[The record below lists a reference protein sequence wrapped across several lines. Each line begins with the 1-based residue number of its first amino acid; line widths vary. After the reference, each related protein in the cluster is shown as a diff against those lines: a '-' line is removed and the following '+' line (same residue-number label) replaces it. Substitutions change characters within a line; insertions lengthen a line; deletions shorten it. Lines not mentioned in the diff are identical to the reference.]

1 MCQLYPIISMIFAD
15 PSPQSRGR
23 SSQVPPR
30 PRERADNWRL
40 STNWSAWVANTR
52 PPMAVPE
59 LHVINVSGAV
69 FKIPTGVPGM
79 HPISCDNQNWNT
91 FTRLG
96 EECVV
101 CKAIWAFNCLEAFYV
116 ICKHIYYVYIYI
128 NVIFINTY
136 HYIPIRRKT
145 NTYKHFVR
153 GMIVTSL
160 WRGTPKCLMFC
171 LDAQLQMKEVLSNSD
186 VTANCHNALYRQ

>member
-1 MCQLYPIISMIFAD
+1 
-15 PSPQSRGR
+15 
-23 SSQVPPR
+23 
-30 PRERADNWRL
+30 
-40 STNWSAWVANTR
+40 
-52 PPMAVPE
+52 MAVPE

-116 ICKHIYYVYIYI
+116 ICKHIYYVYIYKC
-128 NVIFINTY
+128 
-136 HYIPIRRKT
+136 YIHKCIPLHTHQKK
-145 NTYKHFVR
+145 NKHIQTLCQGDDCDQPLKR
-153 GMIVTSL
+153 DT
-160 WRGTPKCLMFC
+160 KMF
-171 LDAQLQMKEVLSNSD
+171 DVLSRCATPNEGS
-186 VTANCHNALYRQ
+186 ALKF